1 MLADDLHEAGA
12 RSPITLTKLLLV
24 EGKDQFYFFKALL
37 RHLRVLETIEIRNYG
52 GCEQLADYLNV
63 LPAIDGFLD
72 VTSMGIV
79 QDAERDPASA
89 FDAVRGALESARSR
103 HSSEPRWE
111 RLSVPAEPILKA
123 GEAPTISVFL
133 LPDANTAGMLE
144 DLCLRSVQ
152 EDAALPCVETY
163 FTCLGDRQVRLPA
176 NAAKAHL
183 HAFLASRPKPDLLV
197 GQAAEAGY
205 FPWDSP
211 AFQPV
216 QQFLRAL

>member
-1 MLADDLHEAGA
+1 MLADDLHDPGP
-12 RSPITLTKLLLV
+12 RSPITLTRLLLV

-37 RHLRVLETIEIRNYG
+37 RHLRLLKTIEIRNYG
-52 GCEQLADYLNV
+52 GRGQLADYLNV
-63 LPAIDGFLD
+63 LPAIDGFLG

-79 QDAERDPASA
+79 QDAECDPAGA

-103 HSSEPRWE
+103 HPSEPRWE

-123 GEAPTISVFL
+123 GEAPTVSVFL
-133 LPDANTAGMLE
+133 LPDPGTPGMLE

-152 EDAALPCVETY
+152 EEAALPCVETY
-163 FTCLGDRQVRLPA
+163 FTCLGDRQVRISA
-176 NAAKAHL
+176 NVAKARL
-183 HAFLASRPKPDLLV
+183 HAFLASRPRPDLLV
-197 GQAAEAGY
+197 GQAAEADY

-211 AFQPV
+211 AFRPL